1 MDTIHGTTRK
11 RRLYTGK
18 NVDYF
23 DGQPGQNGKSAYLWI
38 RYSQNAD
45 GSGMTTDPA
54 NAKYTGYATTETN
67 VAPTSPSVY
76 KWQQT
81 KGDPG
86 IGIPGEP
93 GTDGKTSYLHIK
105 YSNDGGLT
113 FTEMAEKTVGIIL
126 GSMLILRKQIVQSQ
140 VIIRGH

>member
-1 MDTIHGTTRK
+1 
-11 RRLYTGK
+11 
-18 NVDYF
+18 
-23 DGQPGQNGKSAYLWI
+23 
-38 RYSQNAD
+38 
-45 GSGMTTDPA
+45 MTTDPA

-93 GTDGKTSYLHIK
+93 GPDGKTSYLHIK

-113 FTEMAEKTVGIIL
+113 LLEMAEKTVGIIL

>member
-11 RRLYTGK
+11 DGYTPVK

-67 VAPTSPSVY
+67 VAPTSQAFISGNKRKAILVLVFPEN
-76 KWQQT
+76 QDQT
-81 KGDPG
+81 ERRR
-86 IGIPGEP
+86 ICI
-93 GTDGKTSYLHIK
+93 
-105 YSNDGGLT
+105 SNIRM
-113 FTEMAEKTVGIIL
+113 MAD
-126 GSMLILRKQIVQSQ
+126 
-140 VIIRGH
+140 